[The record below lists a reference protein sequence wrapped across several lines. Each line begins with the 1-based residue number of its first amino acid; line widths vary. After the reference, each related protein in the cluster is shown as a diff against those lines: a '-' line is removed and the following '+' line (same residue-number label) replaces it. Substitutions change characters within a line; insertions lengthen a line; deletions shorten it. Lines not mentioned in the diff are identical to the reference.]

1 MRCFFPM
8 RPLLVAAA
16 TILSAYSA
24 LSEPLS
30 LAPAALLRSHAAG
43 LEIQVSP
50 PTAFT
55 APEQSLPAN
64 GHVRPPVNTSET
76 APFRILTSGGDTH
89 YYLKLEESGTG
100 RSALTVFVR
109 SGHQVDMRV
118 PFGTYVV
125 KYASGQKWY
134 GYQHLFGPNTA
145 YNKADSTFAFRRE
158 GNQIKGFSITLY
170 VVEGGNL
177 TYIAHH
183 PERFARVRAGIE
195 VRTGRLPPELF
206 ADIDTPS
213 SMQGCGIA
221 GARSSAVEHYLD
233 MVGVTGSIPVAPT
246 SRRLT
251 QEGVDP

>member
-1 MRCFFPM
+1 MRCLFPM

-16 TILSAYSA
+16 TCLSAYAA

-30 LAPAALLRSHAAG
+30 LAPAVVLRPRDAG
-43 LEIQVSP
+43 LIEVQLSP

-64 GHVRPPVNTSET
+64 GHVRPPVSASET
-76 APFRILTSGGDTH
+76 APFRILTTGNDTH
-89 YYLKLEESGTG
+89 YFLKLEESGSG

-109 SGHQVDMRV
+109 AGQQVDMRV

-134 GYQHLFGPNTA
+134 GYKHLFGPNTA

-170 VVEGGNL
+170 AVEGGNL
-177 TYIAHH
+177 T
-183 PERFARVRAGIE
+183 
-195 VRTGRLPPELF
+195 TLPIKPNDF
-206 ADIDTPS
+206 
-213 SMQGCGIA
+213 
-221 GARSSAVEHYLD
+221 
-233 MVGVTGSIPVAPT
+233 
-246 SRRLT
+246 
-251 QEGVDP
+251 

>member
-1 MRCFFPM
+1 MRCYFPM
-8 RPLLVAAA
+8 RLLLVAAA
-16 TILSAYSA
+16 TGLFAPIA

-30 LAPAALLRSHAAG
+30 RAPAAMLRSHHAG
-43 LEIQVSP
+43 RIEVQLSP
-50 PTAFT
+50 PTTFM

-64 GHVRPPVNTSET
+64 GHVRPPVNASQT
-76 APFRILTSGGDTH
+76 APFRILTTGNDTH
-89 YYLKLEESGTG
+89 YFLKLEEIGTG

-170 VVEGGNL
+170 AVPGGNL
-177 TYIAHH
+177 ST
-183 PERFARVRAGIE
+183 
-195 VRTGRLPPELF
+195 LP
-206 ADIDTPS
+206 ITPK
-213 SMQGCGIA
+213 
-221 GARSSAVEHYLD
+221 D
-233 MVGVTGSIPVAPT
+233 F
-246 SRRLT
+246 
-251 QEGVDP
+251 

>member
-1 MRCFFPM
+1 MRCYFPM
-8 RPLLVAAA
+8 RLLLLAAA
-16 TILSAYSA
+16 MGLSAHVA

-30 LAPAALLRSHAAG
+30 LAPAALPRSQSAG
-43 LEIQVSP
+43 LIQIQ
-50 PTAFT
+50 AFA

-64 GHVRPPVNTSET
+64 GHVRPPVNANQT
-76 APFRILTSGGDTH
+76 APFRILTTGNDTH
-89 YYLKLEESGTG
+89 YLLKLEESGTG

-170 VVEGGNL
+170 AVPGGNL
-177 TYIAHH
+177 ST
-183 PERFARVRAGIE
+183 
-195 VRTGRLPPELF
+195 LP
-206 ADIDTPS
+206 IK
-213 SMQGCGIA
+213 
-221 GARSSAVEHYLD
+221 
-233 MVGVTGSIPVAPT
+233 PT
-246 SRRLT
+246 
-251 QEGVDP
+251 DF